1 MSAIFGEKLTFP
13 QENGSEVELLVF
25 GDEFYARRETLEG
38 YTVLYDE
45 ALGQYCYAVLQDG
58 RFASSGIPISE
69 PLPTGIQPHLEEDTH
84 VRQEKFSQRYVEL
97 RPSEADLPFNP

>member
-13 QENGSEVELLVF
+13 QENGPEVELFVF

-45 ALGQYCYAVLQDG
+45 TLGQYCYAVLREGQ
-58 RFASSGIPISE
+58 FASSGVPISE
-69 PLPTGIQPHLEEDTH
+69 PPPPGLLPHLEEAASI
-84 VRQEKFSQRYVEL
+84 RQEHFNQRYIEL